1 MNGLSVGTRIMTAF
15 LVMAAIALAVGAV
28 GWRGLSRTS
37 GSMDDIVARRLPAI
51 PALMRVG
58 AGLREIIIAQRTL
71 LIPGI
76 DKAVAAEQGRVM
88 DKARETMARAMAEA
102 VELANAPA
110 ERQRLDALRTVLD
123 AAQKG
128 NDALLGK
135 IREWEKDKTD
145 ILAMM
150 DVLATATDLR
160 AVQAAVLTALDEAIA
175 AAVAESRQVVD
186 AAEHVAAASTRNILI
201 GMAAGALM
209 ALGFG
214 AALTRMI
221 TRPLAAAVTFADDIS
236 RGNLDGPPPRRG
248 CGELATLGQAL
259 TRMAGEIR
267 RLLAEARQKTD
278 EADNAAQKAR
288 HAAQAVEEARKDSA
302 EATRRGIAQAA
313 SEIEQVV
320 AVVTSASEQ
329 LARQVELTRQG
340 MEKQSRSLSG
350 TESAM
355 DVMSHTIAGVAE
367 NASVAARTAEDARS
381 KALEGENVVG
391 DVVSGIDKA
400 QKLALGLKK
409 DMAALGGHAEG
420 IGRVISVISEIADQ
434 TNLLALN
441 AAIEAAR
448 AGDAGRGFAVV
459 ADEVRKLA
467 EKTMVA
473 TREVDVAVRDIQ
485 AGARTTI
492 DGVDQAVAAI
502 DASTNLAAASGRT
515 LADIVALIE
524 RASQQV
530 QAIAEAS
537 RKEAAEG
544 EEIDQ
549 AVREL
554 ASISQET
561 AEAMGQASRAV
572 GELAG
577 QAHVLQQLVENMQR
591 AA

>member
-28 GWRGLSRTS
+28 GWRGLSRTTV
-37 GSMDDIVARRLPAI
+37 SMNDIVGKRLPAI

-58 AGLREIIIAQRTL
+58 AGLRETIIAQRTL
-71 LIPGI
+71 LIPGL
-76 DKAVAAEQGRVM
+76 DKAVAAEQERSM
-88 DKARETMARAMAEA
+88 DKARQTIARAMDEA
-102 VELANAPA
+102 AELADTPDQ
-110 ERQRLDALRTVLD
+110 RQRLDKLRAVLET
-123 AAQKG
+123 AQKG

-135 IREWEKDKTD
+135 IREWEKDKSD

-150 DVLATATDLR
+150 DVLATATDMR
-160 AVQAAVLTALDEAIA
+160 AVQASVLDALDEAIA
-175 AAVAESRQVVD
+175 AAVAQSRQVVE
-186 AAEHVAAASTRNILI
+186 AAESEAAASTRNILI
-201 GMAAGALM
+201 GMAIGALL

-221 TRPLAAAVTFADDIS
+221 TLPLAAAVVFADDIS
-236 RGNLDGPPPRRG
+236 RGNLDGPPPRQG

-259 TRMAGEIR
+259 ARMSGEIR

-278 EADNAAQKAR
+278 QADEAAR
-288 HAAQAVEEARKDSA
+288 QATQATQAVEVARRDSA
-302 EATRRGIAQAA
+302 EATQRGIAQAA

-320 AVVTSASEQ
+320 EVVTSASEQ
-329 LARQVELTRQG
+329 LTRQVELTRQG
-340 MEKQSRSLSG
+340 MEKQSRSLSS

-355 DVMSHTIAGVAE
+355 EVMSHTIAGVAE

-391 DVVSGIDKA
+391 EVVTGIDQA

-492 DGVDQAVAAI
+492 DGVDRAVAAI
-502 DASTNLAAASGRT
+502 DASTELAAASGRT

-524 RASQQV
+524 RASEQV
-530 QAIAEAS
+530 RAIAEAS

-549 AVREL
+549 SVREL
-554 ASISQET
+554 AAVSQET
-561 AEAMGQASRAV
+561 AQAMAQASQAV

-591 AA
+591 TS

>member
-1 MNGLSVGTRIMTAF
+1 MTAF
-15 LVMAAIALAVGAV
+15 LMMAAIALAVGAV

-51 PALMRVG
+51 PALMRIG

-76 DKAVAAEQGRVM
+76 DKAVAAEQGRII
-88 DKARETMARAMAEA
+88 DKAGEAIGRAMDEA
-102 VELANAPA
+102 AELADAPA
-110 ERQRLDALRTVLD
+110 ERQRLNALRTVLD
-123 AAQKG
+123 AARKG
-128 NDALLGK
+128 NDVLLGK
-135 IREWEKDKTD
+135 IREWEKDKSD

-150 DVLATATDLR
+150 DVLATATDQR
-160 AVQAAVLTALDEAIA
+160 AVQASALTALDEAIA

-186 AAEHVAAASTRNILI
+186 AADSEAAGSTRNILI

-221 TRPLAAAVTFADDIS
+221 TRPLVAAVTFADDIS
-236 RGNLDGPPPRRG
+236 RGNLDGSPPRHG
-248 CGELATLGQAL
+248 CGELATLGKAL

-267 RLLAEARQKTD
+267 RLLAEAGQKTD
-278 EADNAAQKAR
+278 EADAAAQKAR
-288 HAAQAVEEARKDSA
+288 QAAQAVEEARKDSA

-355 DVMSHTIAGVAE
+355 DVMSSTIAGVAE
-367 NASVAARTAEDARS
+367 NASVAAQTAQDARS
-381 KALEGENVVG
+381 KAMEGENVVG
-391 DVVSGIDKA
+391 DVVAGIDGA
-400 QKLALGLKK
+400 QKLALGLKQ
-409 DMAALGGHAEG
+409 DMAALGGQAEG
-420 IGRVISVISEIADQ
+420 IGRVIGVISEIADQ

-448 AGDAGRGFAVV
+448 AGDSGRGFAVV

-467 EKTMVA
+467 EKTMAA
-473 TREVDVAVRDIQ
+473 TREVDLAVRDIQ
-485 AGARTTI
+485 AGARTAI

-524 RASQQV
+524 RATQQV

-554 ASISQET
+554 AAISQET

-572 GELAG
+572 GELAD
-577 QAHVLQQLVENMQR
+577 QAHILQQLVENMQR